1 MNILVDSNVLV
12 FAINRDSTKH
22 LAAQTFLRKH
32 NNSLVVAHQNILE
45 TYRVLTHPSFSTPM
59 SPAGAK
65 EAIDRITASASLIA
79 PNYKSLALW
88 QALVRKH
95 NLVGNSTFDGYLAA
109 TALVAGITTIATD
122 NTKDFR
128 RFEELKLLNPFQ
140 VN

>member
-12 FAINRDSTKH
+12 FAINRDSAKH
-22 LAAQTFLRKH
+22 LAAQAFLRKH
-32 NNSLVVAHQNILE
+32 TNSLVVAHQNILE

-59 SPAGAK
+59 LSADAK

-88 QALVRKH
+88 QALTRKH
-95 NLVGNSTFDGYLAA
+95 SLVGNSTFDAYLAA